1 MDKKLLKICNLESE
15 VEEQKILNG
24 INLEVNKG
32 ELHVIMGP
40 NGAGKSTLANVLMGH
55 PEHKIISGDI
65 EFEGENINELAVDK
79 RAKKGIFLSFQYPQ
93 EIPGVTVENFL
104 RTAKTAV
111 SGEQQSI
118 FDFKFLLEEKMNLL
132 DIDQSYADR
141 YLNKGFSG
149 GEKKKNEILQM
160 AVLEP
165 KLAILDE
172 TDSGLD
178 VDATK
183 TVAEGIKKLA
193 SDDNAMIIITH
204 HNQILDYLQ
213 PDYVHVL
220 VDGRIAKSGDMK
232 LARIIEEE
240 GYAEYKEEI
249 LDESNFK
256 TNC

>member
-1 MDKKLLKICNLESE
+1 MDNKLLKITNLESK
-15 VEEQKILNG
+15 VEEEKILTG

-32 ELHVIMGP
+32 VLHVIMGP

-55 PEHKIISGDI
+55 PEHRIIDGEI
-65 EFEGENINELAVDK
+65 EFDGENINELAVDK

-118 FDFKFLLEEKMNLL
+118 FDFKFLLEEKMKLL
-132 DIDQSYADR
+132 NIDQSYADR

-160 AVLEP
+160 AVLDP

-178 VDATK
+178 VDAVK
-183 TVAEGIKKLA
+183 TVATGIQKLA
-193 SDDNAMIIITH
+193 SDENGIMIITH
-204 HNQILDYLQ
+204 HNRILDYIDV
-213 PDYVHVL
+213 DYVHVII
-220 VDGRIAKSGDMK
+220 DGKIVKSGTME
-232 LARIIEEE
+232 LAKDIEEN
-240 GYAEYKEEI
+240 GYEKLKKEQE
-249 LDESNFK
+249 ECSY
-256 TNC
+256 

>member
-1 MDKKLLKICNLESE
+1 MNKKLLKISSLKSK
-15 VEEQKILNG
+15 VEDQNILNG
-24 INLEVNKG
+24 IDLEVNKG
-32 ELHVIMGP
+32 EIHVIMGP

-55 PEHKIISGDI
+55 PEHEIIDGEI
-65 EFEGENINELAVDK
+65 EFEGERINDLAVDK

-132 DIDQSYADR
+132 DIEHSYADR

-193 SDDNAMIIITH
+193 SEDNAMIIITH
-204 HNQILDYLQ
+204 HNQILDYIK

-220 VDGRIAKSGDMK
+220 VDGKIAKSGDME
-232 LARIIEEE
+232 LARLIEKE

-249 LDESNFK
+249 LDESNSK

>member
-1 MDKKLLKICNLESE
+1 MEKKLLKICNLESKVESEKILKGIDLE
-15 VEEQKILNG
+15 VES
-24 INLEVNKG
+24 G

-40 NGAGKSTLANVLMGH
+40 NGAGKSTLANILMGH
-55 PEHKIISGDI
+55 PEHKITAGEID
-65 EFEGENINELAVDK
+65 FEGEKINELAVDK
-79 RAKKGIFLSFQYPQ
+79 RAQKGIFLSFQYPQ

-132 DIDQSYADR
+132 NIDHSYAER

-193 SDDNAMIIITH
+193 SEDNAVIIITH
-204 HNQILDYLQ
+204 HNQILDYLK

-220 VDGRIAKSGDMK
+220 VDGRIAKTGDME
-232 LARIIEEE
+232 LAKKIEKE
-240 GYAEYKEEI
+240 GYAEYKEM
-249 LDESNFK
+249 LK
-256 TNC
+256 TEKNSKSSC

>member
-1 MDKKLLKICNLESE
+1 MDNKLLKITNLESK
-15 VEEQKILNG
+15 VEDEKILTG
-24 INLEVNKG
+24 INLEVNRG

-55 PEHKIISGDI
+55 PEHKITNGNI

-132 DIDQSYADR
+132 DIEQSYADR

-204 HNQILDYLQ
+204 HNQILDYLK

-220 VDGRIAKSGDMK
+220 VDGRIAKSGDME
-232 LARIIEEE
+232 LAKTIEKE
-240 GYAEYKEEI
+240 GYAEYKEEA
-249 LDESNFK
+249 LDESNSK
-256 TNC
+256 SNC

>member
-1 MDKKLLKICNLESE
+1 MDKKLLKICNLESK
-15 VEEQKILNG
+15 VEEEKILNG

-55 PEHKIISGDI
+55 PEHKITAGDI
-65 EFEGENINELAVDK
+65 EFDGEKINELAVDK

-118 FDFKFLLEEKMNLL
+118 FDFKFLLEEKMDLL
-132 DIDQSYADR
+132 NIDQTYADR

-193 SDDNAMIIITH
+193 SEDNAMIIITH
-204 HNQILDYLQ
+204 HNQILDYLK

-232 LARIIEEE
+232 LAKKIEAE
-240 GYAEYKEEI
+240 GYAEYKEKI
-249 LDESNFK
+249 LDESNSK
-256 TNC
+256 SNC

>member
-1 MDKKLLKICNLESE
+1 MDKKLLKICNLESK
-15 VEEQKILNG
+15 VEEEKILNG
-24 INLEVNKG
+24 INLEVDKG

-55 PEHKIISGDI
+55 PEHQITNGEI
-65 EFEGENINELAVDK
+65 EFEGESINELAVDK

-165 KLAILDE
+165 KLAVLDE

-193 SDDNAMIIITH
+193 SEDNAMIIITH

-220 VDGRIAKSGDMK
+220 VDGRIAKSGDMD
-232 LARIIEEE
+232 LAKKIEEE

-249 LDESNFK
+249 LDESSTK

>member
-1 MDKKLLKICNLESE
+1 MDKKLLKISDLKSK
-15 VEEQKILNG
+15 VEDQNILNG
-24 INLEVNKG
+24 IDLEVNKG
-32 ELHVIMGP
+32 EIHVIMGP

-55 PEHKIISGDI
+55 PEHEIIDGEI
-65 EFEGENINELAVDK
+65 EFEGEKINNLAVDK

-132 DIDQSYADR
+132 DIDLSYADR

-193 SDDNAMIIITH
+193 SEDNAMIIITH
-204 HNQILDYLQ
+204 HNQILDYIK

-220 VDGRIAKSGDMK
+220 VDGKIAKSGDME
-232 LARIIEEE
+232 LARLIEKE
-240 GYAEYKEEI
+240 GYSEYKEEI
-249 LDESNFK
+249 LDESNSK

>member
-1 MDKKLLKICNLESE
+1 MDKKLLKISNLKSKVEDES
-15 VEEQKILNG
+15 ILNG
-24 INLEVNKG
+24 IDLEVNKG

-55 PEHKIISGDI
+55 PEHKVIDGKI
-65 EFEGENINELAVDK
+65 EFEGEIINELAVDK
-79 RAKKGIFLSFQYPQ
+79 RAKMGIFLSFQYPQ

-132 DIDQSYADR
+132 NIDQSYAER

-183 TVAEGIKKLA
+183 TVAMGIKKLA
-193 SDDNAMIIITH
+193 SEDNAMIIITH
-204 HNQILDYLQ
+204 HNQILDYLK

-220 VDGRIAKSGDMK
+220 VDGRIAKSGDMS
-232 LARIIEEE
+232 LAKEIEAE
-240 GYAEYKEEI
+240 GYAGYKEKD
-249 LDESNFK
+249 LDECNSKSN
-256 TNC
+256 C

>member
-1 MDKKLLKICNLESE
+1 MDNKLLKITNLESK
-15 VEEQKILNG
+15 VEDEKILTG

-55 PEHKIISGDI
+55 PEHKITNGDI
-65 EFEGENINELAVDK
+65 EFEGESINDLAVDK

-132 DIDQSYADR
+132 DIEQSYADR

-204 HNQILDYLQ
+204 HNQILDYLK

-220 VDGRIAKSGDMK
+220 VDGRIAKSGDMD
-232 LARIIEEE
+232 LAKTIEKE
-240 GYAEYKEEI
+240 GYAEYKEEA
-249 LDESNFK
+249 LDESNSK
-256 TNC
+256 SNC

>member
-1 MDKKLLKICNLESE
+1 MDKKLLKICNLESK
-15 VEEQKILNG
+15 VEEEKILNG
-24 INLEVNKG
+24 INLEVDKG

-55 PEHKIISGDI
+55 PEHQITNGEI

-149 GEKKKNEILQM
+149 GEKKKNEIFQM
-160 AVLEP
+160 AMLEP
-165 KLAILDE
+165 KLSILDE

-178 VDATK
+178 IDAIRI
-183 TVAEGIKKLA
+183 VSEGV
-193 SDDNAMIIITH
+193 NALKGPNMGVMVITH
-204 HNQILDYLQ
+204 YQRILNYIE
-213 PDYVHVL
+213 PDFVHVMF
-220 VDGRIAKSGDMK
+220 DGKIVESGSKELAHK
-232 LARIIEEE
+232 LETT
-240 GYAEYKEEI
+240 GYDWVREKYAQPEA
-249 LDESNFK
+249 S
-256 TNC
+256 

>member
-1 MDKKLLKICNLESE
+1 MDKKLLKICNLESK
-15 VEEQKILNG
+15 VEEEKILNG

-32 ELHVIMGP
+32 ELHIIMGP

-55 PEHKIISGDI
+55 PEHKITNGDI
-65 EFEGENINELAVDK
+65 EFEGENINQLAVDK

-132 DIDQSYADR
+132 NIDQSYADR

-183 TVAEGIKKLA
+183 TVAEGIKKVA
-193 SDDNAMIIITH
+193 SEDNAMIIITH
-204 HNQILDYLQ
+204 HNKILDYLK

-220 VDGRIAKSGDMK
+220 VDGRIAKSGNME
-232 LARIIEEE
+232 LA
-240 GYAEYKEEI
+240 EEI
-249 LDESNFK
+249 EREGFAKYKKEVLDESNSK
-256 TNC
+256 SNC

>member
-1 MDKKLLKICNLESE
+1 MDNKLLKITNLESK
-15 VEEQKILNG
+15 VEEEKILTG

-55 PEHKIISGDI
+55 PEHKITGGNI

-132 DIDQSYADR
+132 DIEQSYADR

-193 SDDNAMIIITH
+193 SEDNAMIIITH
-204 HNQILDYLQ
+204 HNQILDYLK

-220 VDGRIAKSGDMK
+220 VDGRIAKSGDME
-232 LARIIEEE
+232 LAKKIEAE
-240 GYAEYKEEI
+240 GYAEYKKEI
-249 LDESNFK
+249 LDESNSK
-256 TNC
+256 SSC

>member
-1 MDKKLLKICNLESE
+1 MEKKLLNVCNLKSK
-15 VEEQKILNG
+15 VEEEKILKG

-32 ELHVIMGP
+32 EIHVIMGP

-55 PEHKIISGDI
+55 PEHKITEGEIQ
-65 EFEGENINELAVDK
+65 FEGENINDLEVDK

-104 RTAKTAV
+104 RTAKTSV

-118 FDFKFLLEEKMNLL
+118 FDFKFLLEEKMKLL
-132 DIDQSYADR
+132 NIDQSYADR

-204 HNQILDYLQ
+204 HNKILDYLK

-220 VDGRIAKSGDMK
+220 VDGQIAKSGDMD
-232 LARIIEEE
+232 LAEKIEKE
-240 GYAEYKEEI
+240 GYKEYKEKI
-249 LDESNFK
+249 TDKNNSK
-256 TNC
+256 SSC